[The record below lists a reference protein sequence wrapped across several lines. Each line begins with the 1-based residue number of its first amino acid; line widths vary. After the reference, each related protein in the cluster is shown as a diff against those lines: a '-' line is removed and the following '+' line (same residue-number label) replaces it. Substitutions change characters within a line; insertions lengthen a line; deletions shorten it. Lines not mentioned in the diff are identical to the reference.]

1 MPEHPPQQAHQPD
14 QSRLTRLEE
23 SLAYTDRAAEE
34 AGRQVVD
41 LYRRLDLLA
50 RRVEALEKRL
60 EAVTHADSPEAASR
74 TVTDDEL
81 RQNRPPHSA

>member
-1 MPEHPPQQAHQPD
+1 MPEHPEHPD
-14 QSRLTRLEE
+14 PSRLTRLEE

-34 AGRQVVD
+34 AGRQVMD

-60 EAVTHADSPEAASR
+60 EAATLADAPETAPR

-81 RQNRPPHSA
+81 RQHRPPHSA